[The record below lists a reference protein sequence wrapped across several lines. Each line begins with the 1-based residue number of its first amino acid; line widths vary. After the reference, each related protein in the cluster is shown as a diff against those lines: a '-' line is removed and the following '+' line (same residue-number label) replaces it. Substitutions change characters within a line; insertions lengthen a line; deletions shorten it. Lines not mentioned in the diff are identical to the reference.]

1 MIPSF
6 GHEFPKSLNDIIFL
20 LLWCFL
26 LCVNKYSE
34 PNIEYK
40 ESSPLIQLERKPFIL
55 VSLDYK

>member
-1 MIPSF
+1 M
-6 GHEFPKSLNDIIFL
+6 IFL

-26 LCVNKYSE
+26 LCFNKYSE